1 MLNFLKAFKQTD
13 TNKYTAQIRNT
24 VVQFKL
30 LNATSMDDN
39 YFHISNKSIVG
50 SMYGVD
56 WKTVEEV
63 INITDPVK

>member
-1 MLNFLKAFKQTD
+1 MLNFLKIFKQTD
-13 TNKYTAQIRNT
+13 TNKYTAKIRNT
-24 VVQFKL
+24 VVEFKL

-39 YFHISNKSIVG
+39 YFHINNKSIVG

-56 WKTVEEV
+56 WKTVKEV